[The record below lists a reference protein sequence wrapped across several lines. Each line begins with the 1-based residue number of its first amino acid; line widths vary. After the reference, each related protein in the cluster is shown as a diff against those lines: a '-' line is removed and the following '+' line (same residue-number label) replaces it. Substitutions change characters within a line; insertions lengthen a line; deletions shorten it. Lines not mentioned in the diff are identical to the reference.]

1 MWGVDEHPG
10 RPDVESSEDENED
23 ENEGDEI
30 KGEEASDIS
39 PGFAVP
45 TPQRLPVDGASQDPS
60 VAMYGSTW
68 TAPISMTKGRK
79 VPNSFG
85 TPSSGQRRP
94 SVPIAV
100 PPAGEN
106 SDTNHG
112 GSSQTGEE
120 VEGFIP
126 PHVLAASLDPTS
138 LRTYASSAVAAI
150 GCGSYG
156 DPDGSSVV
164 VGSGRTLKGRDAFRL
179 RLSVLQQTGYV
190 EPGTPVGAGTVVGTP
205 PQIGFQPLS
214 ELSENT
220 INEQIP
226 AASEL
231 HLR

>member
-1 MWGVDEHPG
+1 MEEFGEDEMWGVDEHPG
-10 RPDVESSEDENED
+10 RPDESSEDENEG
-23 ENEGDEI
+23 ENEDDKTE
-30 KGEEASDIS
+30 GEEASDVT
-39 PGFAVP
+39 PGVTVP
-45 TPQRLPVDGASQDPS
+45 TPQRLPIHGDSQDAS

-68 TAPISMTKGRK
+68 TAPISMTKGTR

-85 TPSSGQRRP
+85 KPSSGHRRP

-106 SDTNHG
+106 PG
-112 GSSQTGEE
+112 ISQTGED

-138 LRTYASSAVAAI
+138 LRTYASSAVAAV

-190 EPGTPVGAGTVVGTP
+190 EPGTPLGTQPGTPVGTP
-205 PQIGFQPLS
+205 PQYGFEPLS

-220 INEQIP
+220 FKEQIP
-226 AASEL
+226 AAS
-231 HLR
+231 